1 MKIRVPAAIL
11 VLSTTL
17 FAPQFA
23 AAGVYMCED
32 PVTGKKTFTDRACA
46 STKGPGKKVRVTPNN
61 FGAGRSYKENGTWS
75 SDKDTSVAG
84 RNNFV
89 QRSVDLDA
97 TSGQRILPDED
108 S

>member
-1 MKIRVPAAIL
+1 
-11 VLSTTL
+11 
-17 FAPQFA
+17 
-23 AAGVYMCED
+23 MCED

-46 STKGPGKKVRVTPNN
+46 STKGAGKKVRVTPNN
-61 FGAGRSYKENGTWS
+61 FGEGRSYKESGTWT

-89 QRSVDLDA
+89 QRSVDLGA
-97 TSGQRILPDED
+97 TSGQRTLPNED